1 MERVNLTR
9 TYLETLSSADLNDL
23 AEDYGIDIPEDLT
36 RRFVIAELLEAAADE
51 RNREPNLRETGAA
64 QNSCA
69 DAEKAELPV
78 SYNENKI
85 TAVLRNPAWCYVYWD
100 IKKTDYAAA
109 VKDGSFAGFI
119 LRIAYYR
126 DSFDESAFDTFDISV
141 EKDDREQYVFLSTYA
156 QGIQVS
162 LIAEFSDRKPF
173 QLAQS
178 VYVRLPRKQPDVGP
192 LSLHRSFSP
201 ILTLSGLPEL
211 IRFQYNEHR
220 QSFSSDV

>member
-1 MERVNLTR
+1 MDRVDLTR
-9 TYLETLSSADLNDL
+9 TYLETLSSADLSDL
-23 AEDYGIDIPEDLT
+23 AENYGIDLPEDLM

-51 RNREPNLRETGAA
+51 KRRESNLLETDGTK
-64 QNSCA
+64 NPSGT
-69 DAEKAELPV
+69 AENAELPV

-100 IKKTDYAAA
+100 IKKTDYTAA
-109 VKDGSFAGFI
+109 VNSGSFTGFV

-126 DSFDESAFDTFDISV
+126 DSFDENAFDTFDISV
-141 EKDDREQYVFLSTYA
+141 KKSDREQYVFLSSCA

-162 LIAEFSDRKPF
+162 LIAEFDDMKPL

-192 LSLHRSFSP
+192 LSLQRSFSP

-211 IRFQYNEHR
+211 IRLQYNEHR